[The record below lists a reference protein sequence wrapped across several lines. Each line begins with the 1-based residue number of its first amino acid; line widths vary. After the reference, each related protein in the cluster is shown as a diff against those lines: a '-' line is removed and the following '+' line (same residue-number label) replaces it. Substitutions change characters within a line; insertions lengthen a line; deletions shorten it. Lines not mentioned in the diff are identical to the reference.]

1 MVTGRASWDKGLVKP
16 LVLPPAEAKAEI
28 ARQAEMLANRVKKTF
43 KQLYKRFEQEQIGAF
58 RLYDRDIPEIRV
70 VIDWYEGHLVVG
82 EYARTQTDALP
93 GWLDV
98 LAGTVAAGLAVGPER
113 VHVKRRQTR
122 PQDGGQRY
130 AKLGQS
136 ERRFEV
142 REGDLRF
149 HVNLDDYLDT
159 GLFADHRETRQLVR
173 DEAAGRDL
181 LNLFGYTGTFTCHAI
196 AGGAKATTTVDASSR
211 YLAWAKDN
219 LTLNNLAAPRHELVR
234 ADVREWLAHAA
245 RGKHRWEVVVLD
257 PPSFSDK
264 GEGLDVQRDHRA
276 LVEETLAVVAPGGV
290 LYFSTNHQRFE
301 PQLDG
306 LRDATE
312 CREIT
317 EDTVPMDYRNRQV
330 HRCWRMVR

>member
-1 MVTGRASWDKGLVKP
+1 VKP
-16 LVLPPAEAKAEI
+16 PVLPPEQARAEI
-28 ARQAEMLANRVKKTF
+28 TRQADMLANRVKKNF
-43 KQLYKRFEQEQIGAF
+43 KTLYKRFEQRQIGAF

-93 GWLDV
+93 GWLDA
-98 LAGTVAAGLAVGPER
+98 LASAVAVALAVAPER

-122 PQDGGQRY
+122 PSGGAQRY

-149 HVNLDDYLDT
+149 LVNLDDYLDT
-159 GLFADHRETRQLVR
+159 GLFPDHRETRQRVR
-173 DEAAGRDL
+173 AESSGKAM
-181 LNLFGYTGTFTCHAI
+181 LNLFGYTGTFTCHAA
-196 AGGAKATTTVDASSR
+196 AGGAASTTTVDASSR

-219 LTLNNLAAPRHELVR
+219 LELNRLGGTKQELVR
-234 ADVREWLAHAA
+234 DDVAAWLARMA
-245 RGKHRWEVVVLD
+245 RGSRRWQVVVLD

-264 GEGLDVQRDHRA
+264 GEGLDVQRDHRG
-276 LVEETLAVVAPGGV
+276 LVEATLPLVAPGGL

-301 PQLDG
+301 PRLDG
-306 LRDATE
+306 LAGVSE
-312 CREIT
+312 CVEIT
-317 EDTVPMDYRNRQV
+317 EDTVPVDYRNRQV
-330 HRCWRMVR
+330 HRCWRIVK